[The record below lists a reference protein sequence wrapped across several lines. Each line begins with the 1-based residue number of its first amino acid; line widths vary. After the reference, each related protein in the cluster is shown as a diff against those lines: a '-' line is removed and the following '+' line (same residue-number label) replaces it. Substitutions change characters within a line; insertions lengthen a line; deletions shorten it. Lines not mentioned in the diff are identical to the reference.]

1 MVFGRGKSKKGDI
14 AKNTYSWP
22 NEYKGENIM
31 YRLPTN
37 IYYNDNIVVNEDEF
51 AVFLRD
57 GKAMH
62 VFDQAGRFAL
72 TTQNVPILRTIL
84 PALTG
89 IKQLGEVYY
98 VQRRELR
105 GKFGTPEPLAFRD
118 RDFGLVRLRVFGQF
132 A

>member
-14 AKNTYSWP
+14 ARNTYSWP
-22 NEYKGENIM
+22 NQYKGENIM

-37 IYYNDNIVVNEDEF
+37 VYLNDNIVVNEDEF
-51 AVFLRD
+51 AVFFRD

-62 VFDQAGRFAL
+62 VFDQAGRYAL
-72 TTQNVPILRTIL
+72 TTQNVPILTSIL
-84 PALTG
+84 SGLTG
-89 IKQLGEVYY
+89 IKQLGEVIY

-118 RDFGLVRLRVFGQF
+118 KDF
-132 A
+132 